1 MEKYIILRDEKRLKL
16 SKMSKFLKLF
26 YKCNAVSV
34 KFPKGNIP
42 WLKLL
47 LNSCPQGLSVART
60 ISNNE
65 NNIDNINNMKIF
77 ALQILKYSN
86 LQKL

>member
-1 MEKYIILRDEKRLKL
+1 MLMDEKRLKL

-60 ISNNE
+60 ILNNE

-77 ALQILKYSN
+77 AFQILKYSN